1 MKKLI
6 VFALSIGVLGAVFL
20 KDISGLFLYGISG
33 FVIGFLVLQF
43 FNYRCKVCKSWF
55 SYKTVSKNYSNIVG
69 SPNPW
74 NDDVTAD
81 EVHTLE
87 CKKCKNKVSKTYRVT
102 KNIRGSG
109 RL

>member
-1 MKKLI
+1 MKKLDI
-6 VFALSIGVLGAVFL
+6 NALSIGVLGAVFL

-33 FVIGFLVLQF
+33 H
-43 FNYRCKVCKSWF
+43 
-55 SYKTVSKNYSNIVG
+55 
-69 SPNPW
+69 PW

-87 CKKCKNKVSKTYRVT
+87 CKKCKNKVSKTFRVT